1 MRFRDKVVLV
11 TGSSRGIGKSI
22 ALAFAREGADIVVA
36 AKTVDP
42 DPRLPGTI
50 HETAREVEAHGRR
63 ALAVPV
69 DLRKEDQV
77 EALAARAL
85 ETFGRVDIL
94 VNNAGAVHFGDVTH
108 WTLKKFDLVMAV
120 NVRASFLL
128 SRALLPGMQER
139 GSGVVAMIAPPI
151 HPAAAP
157 GKAPYLASKVGMT
170 LLAMA
175 IAGENEDHGIA
186 SFALWPVTAVE
197 TAATINLQLGDR
209 SMWRRPEIVADA
221 MLALCAR
228 PAAQSSGRA
237 WLDEEVLREEGVT
250 DFTPYRCDPACEPPP
265 ISIQAMDPDY
275 QG

>member
-1 MRFRDKVVLV
+1 MHFRGKVVLV
-11 TGSSRGIGKSI
+11 TGSSRGIGKAI
-22 ALAFAREGADIVVA
+22 ALAFAREGADVVVA

-63 ALAVPV
+63 ALAVAV
-69 DLRKEDQV
+69 DLRREDQV

-128 SRALLPGMQER
+128 SRALLPAMQER
-139 GSGVVAMIAPPI
+139 GSGIVAMIAPPVR
-151 HPAAAP
+151 PAAAP

-175 IAGENEDHGIA
+175 IAGENEDRGIA

-209 SMWRRPEIVADA
+209 SMWRRPAIVADA
-221 MLALCAR
+221 MLALCSWPVAK
-228 PAAQSSGRA
+228 SSGRA
-237 WLDEEVLREEGVT
+237 WLDEEVLRGEGVT
-250 DFTPYRCDPACEPPP
+250 DFVPYRCDPACEPPP

-275 QG
+275 RG

>member
-1 MRFRDKVVLV
+1 MRFKDRIVLV
-11 TGSSRGIGKSI
+11 TGSSRGIGKAI
-22 ALAFAREGADIVVA
+22 ALAFAREGADVVIA
-36 AKTVDP
+36 AKTTEP

-50 HETAREVEAHGRR
+50 HETAREVEALGRR
-63 ALAVPV
+63 ALAVAV
-69 DLRKEDQV
+69 DLRREDQV

-85 ETFGRVDIL
+85 EAFGRVDIL

-108 WTLKKFDLVMAV
+108 WTLKKFDLVMGV

-128 SRALLPGMQER
+128 SRAVLPGMQER
-139 GSGVVAMIAPPI
+139 GSGVIAMIAPPVR
-151 HPAAAP
+151 PAAAP

-175 IAGENEDHGIA
+175 IAGENEDRGVA

-209 SMWRRPEIVADA
+209 SMWRKPDIVADA
-221 MLALCAR
+221 LLVLCAR
-228 PAAQSSGRA
+228 PVARSTGRA
-237 WLDEEVLREEGVT
+237 WLDEEVLREEGVS
-250 DFTPYRCDPACEPPP
+250 DFVPYRCDPASEPPP

-275 QG
+275 PG